1 MYELV
6 LDEFKGYCLSN
17 ERELQ
22 KSIRGQDLV
31 LSDGIFELPWDA
43 YLDYDSDKDCADPHS
58 LSAEDGALNEGKK
71 KKMNKREKREY
82 RLQRKIRAS
91 MNKKARRQQESSGT
105 FLEPMT
111 IDDNPYAL
119 QQKISNVH
127 KKILDQSDAV
137 KEKEVKLFQYYSISA
152 YKSDLSYIMPDEWIS
167 DNNIS
172 LIFEMINQ
180 VFLKNSDIKFGK
192 QIMLLCPS
200 IVQLFLHFPI
210 DDKFESILP
219 TKELEVLKLVFMPVN
234 YMDSTE
240 IYELEQVNT
249 GDHWVL
255 CLLNLMDNCLYV
267 YNSMREDNDDED
279 QKTLVELVNR
289 LQKCKSIVGGK
300 QKIKII
306 HMNCDQQ
313 TNSNDCG
320 VFLLMI
326 TCILAKRLLFD
337 ERILLDISNVKFSAL
352 AGRLRIMELMYRI
365 LSLVKED

>member
-6 LDEFKGYCLSN
+6 LDEFKGYCLNN
-17 ERELQ
+17 EGKVQ
-22 KSIRGQDLV
+22 KCSRSQNSV
-31 LSDGIFELPWDA
+31 SSDGIFELPWDT
-43 YLDYDSDKDCADPHS
+43 YLNYDSDKDCADPYN
-58 LSAEDGALNEGKK
+58 LSAEDGALNDGKK

-82 RLQRKIRAS
+82 RVQRKIRAS
-91 MNKKARRQQESSGT
+91 MNKKARRQQEGSGT
-105 FLEPMT
+105 FPEPMS

-119 QQKISNVH
+119 QQRISNVY
-127 KKILDQSDAV
+127 KKILDHADPG
-137 KEKEVKLFQYYSISA
+137 KEKEVKLFQYYSVSA

-180 VFLKNSDIKFGK
+180 VFLKNPEIKFGK
-192 QIMLLCPS
+192 QVMLLCPS

-219 TKELEVLKLVFMPVN
+219 TKELEELKLVFMPVN
-234 YMDSTE
+234 YMDNTD

-255 CLLNLMDNCLYV
+255 CLLNLMNNCLYV
-267 YNSMREDNDDED
+267 YNSMREDDDGED
-279 QKTLVELVNR
+279 QKILVELVNR
-289 LQKCKSIVGGK
+289 LQKCKFIVGGK

-306 HMNCDQQ
+306 LMNCDQQ

-326 TCILAKRLLFD
+326 TCILAKRLLF
-337 ERILLDISNVKFSAL
+337 EEQISLDVSNVKFNAL
-352 AGRLRIMELMYRI
+352 VGRLRIMELMYRI
-365 LSLVKED
+365 LSMVKED

>member
-1 MYELV
+1 MYEIV

-17 ERELQ
+17 EREVQ
-22 KSIRGQDLV
+22 KDSKSQETV

-43 YLDYDSDKDCADPHS
+43 YLDFDSDKECVDPRS
-58 LSAEDGALNEGKK
+58 SSAGNGAQNDGK

-91 MNKKARRQQESSGT
+91 MNKKARREQESSRT
-105 FLEPMT
+105 SSEPIT

-127 KKILDQSDAV
+127 KKILDHANAG

-180 VFLKNSDIKFGK
+180 VFLKNPDIKFGK
-192 QIMLLCPS
+192 QITLLCPS
-200 IVQLFLHFPI
+200 VVQLFLHFPI
-210 DDKFESILP
+210 DEKFESILP
-219 TKELEVLKLVFMPVN
+219 TKELEESKLVFMPVN
-234 YMDSTE
+234 YMDDTD
-240 IYELEQVNT
+240 IYDLEQVNN

-267 YNSMREDNDDED
+267 YNSMREDDDED
-279 QKTLVELVNR
+279 QKTLVELINR

-326 TCILAKRLLFD
+326 TCILAKRLLFKD
-337 ERILLDISNVKFSAL
+337 RIILDISNVKFSTL

-365 LSLVKED
+365 SSMAKED